1 MVNHYCMFKGKLKF
15 GVPYLEGYNGN
26 PHYAIVLEAPDGA
39 DFVVLANVKS
49 DSSMPGAGA
58 AGYHVL
64 YQWTTDLQL
73 PITADLT
80 ALAPGLHAGGFPRL
94 DYLRDAGLV
103 DFPNMRPIALD
114 TETEHNDINALVDD
128 MLNLDR
134 TATPIDYVYHGSS
147 GDDDRKGWPPRTDV
161 KVYGFG
167 FLFEPQHN
175 GLHETHMNQGNPVVH
190 TPGVKDHS
198 RENGTQQDGAV
209 IVEIDGK
216 FQALLIAFQ
225 TQRIPTDDRGYPVAD
240 ADPIPS

>member
-1 MVNHYCMFKGKLKF
+1 
-15 GVPYLEGYNGN
+15 
-26 PHYAIVLEAPDGA
+26 IVLEAPDGA

-114 TETEHNDINALVDD
+114 T
-128 MLNLDR
+128 
-134 TATPIDYVYHGSS
+134 
-147 GDDDRKGWPPRTDV
+147 
-161 KVYGFG
+161 
-167 FLFEPQHN
+167 
-175 GLHETHMNQGNPVVH
+175 
-190 TPGVKDHS
+190 
-198 RENGTQQDGAV
+198 
-209 IVEIDGK
+209 
-216 FQALLIAFQ
+216 
-225 TQRIPTDDRGYPVAD
+225 
-240 ADPIPS
+240 